1 MASALATNRPATL
14 AEIIVRRRR
23 EIVRKRKGLI
33 QAAEKALD
41 GEVALGAFAGLKPNA
56 DLIEFIGPTKVVPL
70 LQSLWSGHE
79 GEFSACCYRPDHRR

>member
-41 GEVALGAFAGLKPNA
+41 GEVALGTFAGAEQAAEKGLRGTN
-56 DLIEFIGPTKVVPL
+56 
-70 LQSLWSGHE
+70 
-79 GEFSACCYRPDHRR
+79 